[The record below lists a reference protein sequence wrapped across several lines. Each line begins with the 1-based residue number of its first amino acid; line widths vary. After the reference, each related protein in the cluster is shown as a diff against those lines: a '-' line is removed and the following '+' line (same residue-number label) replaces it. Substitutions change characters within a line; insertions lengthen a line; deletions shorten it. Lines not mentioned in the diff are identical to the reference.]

1 MASGAVSVPP
11 ERPLSDGP
19 QDDGLP
25 LRRGWIAP
33 EVAEEFPQLALIQCD
48 VALPADRRSPA
59 GVREQLATLSNRH
72 RGATALA
79 LRREPV
85 AGAYRVF
92 FRHIGLEPDVTRTP
106 VEAAVLERLLH
117 GGFESKGLLED
128 ALLLAVVQTS
138 VPVWALDAD
147 RREGALGIRLAGE
160 GERLG
165 RAPAAPLIGAGRL
178 VVADERSALAVLF
191 GAVGAGH
198 EATRHSRCATLFSVQ
213 VAGVP
218 FIHVDEALWVATS
231 TIVPGG

>member
-1 MASGAVSVPP
+1 MAPADMSAADG
-11 ERPLSDGP
+11 DGP
-19 QDDGLP
+19 Q

-33 EVAEEFPQLALIQCD
+33 EVADEFPQLALVECD
-48 VALPADRRSPA
+48 QPLPAQRRSPR
-59 GVREQLATLSNRH
+59 GVREQLAMLSNRH

-85 AGAYRVF
+85 AGAYRIF

-106 VEAAVLERLLH
+106 VEAAVLQRLMQ
-117 GGFESKGLLED
+117 GGFESRGLLED
-128 ALLLAVVQTS
+128 ALLLAVVHTS

-147 RREGALGIRLAGE
+147 RCEGILGIRLAGE

-165 RAPAAPLIGAGRL
+165 RDAAAPPVGPGQL
-178 VVADERSALAVLF
+178 VIADERSPLAVLF
-191 GAVGAGH
+191 GAVGPGH
-198 EATRHSRCATLFSVQ
+198 EAGRHSARARLFSVQ

-231 TIVPGG
+231 TIEPA